1 MPGMDDRGETT
12 ELRRGGWLRVKVG
25 WITRTEVIPL
35 PTEFAVSPIN
45 KWPAWCNSHPSQP

>member
-1 MPGMDDRGETT
+1 MDDRGETT
-12 ELRRGGWLRVKVG
+12 ELRRGGWLRVL